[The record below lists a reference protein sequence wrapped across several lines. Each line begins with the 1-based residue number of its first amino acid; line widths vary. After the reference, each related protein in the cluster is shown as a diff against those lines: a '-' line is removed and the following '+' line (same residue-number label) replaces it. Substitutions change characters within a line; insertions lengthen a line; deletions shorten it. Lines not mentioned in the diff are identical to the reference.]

1 LLGVC
6 AVSAYIAINDPY
18 TGDNLK
24 GMLGLGFEVT
34 NVMVYGLI
42 FVGGL
47 FLLVFQYFIVYIT
60 GNKILNYFLKKEM
73 IPVK

>member
-1 LLGVC
+1 
-6 AVSAYIAINDPY
+6 
-18 TGDNLK
+18 
-24 GMLGLGFEVT
+24 
-34 NVMVYGLI
+34 MVYGLI